1 MTLPLHDQ
9 NDELTL
15 FRDMV
20 VRFIEQEVTPN
31 FDQWEE
37 QHLMPREFWRTM
49 GEAGL
54 LLVDMP

>member
-1 MTLPLHDQ
+1 MTLPQHDE
-9 NDELTL
+9 NDELAL

-37 QHLMPREFWRTM
+37 KHTARSS
-49 GEAGL
+49 G
-54 LLVDMP
+54 